1 MKHARVFRGSK
12 RQSRRRKMKRIVL
25 PVIALFLVIGG
36 TALIARALYLMTDQP
51 TSGETVSAESDVSGS
66 ATHGTSHS
74 TTTYS
79 TSHGT
84 TYGTSYEV
92 TTTAPTTATTA
103 KPTTLTGELIEGHF
117 VQDRGTTPWNLVL
130 ANPWNPLPEGFDDN
144 LELKGNLK
152 GFSHEQVDIRAYES
166 LKKMLADGA
175 QYNLS
180 ICSGY
185 RSVAKQTALFEG
197 RVDKWMAKG
206 YSREAAEKEVLKDT
220 AYPGTSE
227 HNTGLAADLLG
238 AEYTWLSESFAE
250 TDAYEWLIKNCAK
263 YGFILRYP
271 KGREDITG
279 YTFEPWHYRY
289 VGVEAAT
296 YIMENNL
303 TLEEYLEQQAQ

>member
-12 RQSRRRKMKRIVL
+12 RKSRRRRMKRVVL
-25 PVIALFLVIGG
+25 PVLALLLVVGG
-36 TALIARALYLMTDQP
+36 TALIARALYLMTTRP
-51 TSGETVSAESDVSGS
+51 AGGEATSAESG
-66 ATHGTSHS
+66 ATGT
-74 TTTYS
+74 
-79 TSHGT
+79 T

-103 KPTTLTGELIEGHF
+103 KPTTPAGELIEGHF
-117 VQDRGTTPWNLVL
+117 VQNRDTTPWNLVL
-130 ANPWNPLPEGFDDN
+130 ANPWNPLPEGFDDE
-144 LELKGNLK
+144 LELKGELK
-152 GFSHEQVDIRAYES
+152 GFSHEQIDVRAYES
-166 LKKMLADGA
+166 LERMLADGA
-175 QYNLS
+175 KYNLS

-185 RSVAKQTALFEG
+185 RSVAKQTSLFEG
-197 RVDKWMAKG
+197 RVKEWMNKG
-206 YSREAAEKEVLKDT
+206 YSRAAAEKEVLKDT

-296 YIMENNL
+296 YIMKNDL
-303 TLEEYLEQQAQ
+303 TLEEYLEQQAR

>member
-12 RQSRRRKMKRIVL
+12 RKSRRRRMKRVVL
-25 PVIALFLVIGG
+25 PVLALLLVVGG
-36 TALIARALYLMTDQP
+36 TALIARALYLMTTRP
-51 TSGETVSAESDVSGS
+51 TGGEATSAESGV
-66 ATHGTSHS
+66 TGT
-74 TTTYS
+74 
-79 TSHGT
+79 T

-92 TTTAPTTATTA
+92 TTTVPTTATTA
-103 KPTTLTGELIEGHF
+103 KPTTPAGELIDGHF
-117 VQDRGTTPWNLVL
+117 VQNRDTTPWNLVL
-130 ANPWNPLPEGFDDN
+130 ANPWNPLPEDFDD
-144 LELKGNLK
+144 ELKLKGELK
-152 GFSHEQVDIRAYES
+152 GFSHEQIDVRAYAS
-166 LKKMLADGA
+166 LEKMLADGA
-175 QYNLS
+175 KYNLS

-197 RVDKWMAKG
+197 RVKEWMNKG
-206 YSREAAEKEVLKDT
+206 YSRAAAEKEVLKDT

-250 TDAYEWLIKNCAK
+250 TDAYEWLIENCAK

-296 YIMENNL
+296 YIMKNDL
-303 TLEEYLEQQAQ
+303 TLEEYLEQQAR